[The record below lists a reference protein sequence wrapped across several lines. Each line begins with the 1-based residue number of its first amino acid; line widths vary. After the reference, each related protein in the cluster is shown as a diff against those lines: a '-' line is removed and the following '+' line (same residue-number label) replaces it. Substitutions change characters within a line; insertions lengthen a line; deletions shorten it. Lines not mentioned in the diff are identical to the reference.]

1 MRADAGRPVCL
12 ALDSVTALRAPELIA
27 QYGAPD
33 VIAIDMPL
41 ATGPIIARRVAD
53 NAICSAFAA
62 AQAAVHDPALMQS
75 GLADCIRA
83 DFAAAGYRLAVPGH
97 TGIPALIETYPHPIM
112 MQLCHSRRRVPYK
125 AGKTR
130 IYWPELDMA
139 ARRHRLRAVWERIH
153 AALVERMTVRLPDLD
168 QVFAH
173 SFAAMK
179 PFEDR
184 LDALA
189 CALGGVAF
197 ARGEAVPYGDD
208 FAAIWLPRGAESY
221 REWAA

>member
-1 MRADAGRPVCL
+1 MTGLYA
-12 ALDSVTALRAPELIA
+12 SELIA
-27 QYGAPD
+27 RYGTPD
-33 VIAIDMPL
+33 VVAIDMPL
-41 ATGPIIARRVAD
+41 AAGPITTRRAAD
-53 NAICSAFAA
+53 NAICAAFAA
-62 AQAAVHDPALMQS
+62 AQAAVHDPALMQP
-75 GLADCIRA
+75 GLADRIRA
-83 DFAAAGYRLAVPGH
+83 DFATAGYRLAVAGH
-97 TGIPALIETYPHPIM
+97 TAIPALIETYPHPIM
-112 MQLCHSRRRVPYK
+112 MQLCRSPRRVPYK

-130 IYWPELDMA
+130 TYWPKLDVTE
-139 ARRHRLRAVWERIH
+139 RRDRLRDVWQRIH
-153 AALVERMTVRLPDLD
+153 AALAERVTVSLPDLN

-173 SFAAMK
+173 SFAALK

-189 CALGGVAF
+189 CALAGLAF